1 MGREKRKSTTGMTT
15 HGETFG
21 FKEFPAARIQ
31 DLRSGDEEALQDF
44 YWAFVES
51 LYRFVYYRTGKDH
64 YVTEEIVQQTFIS
77 AVRALPDY
85 RGEGSLFGWLKGI
98 AVRRTADH
106 FRRHRAELPLSSALN
121 ALDRDYRALLD
132 ELERESLSQT
142 TCTQEHVR
150 DLVHATMSTIPPVY
164 AKVLGLKYV
173 EGHSV
178 GAIAE
183 MIGRTTKAAESIL
196 TRARDAFR
204 TTFNVLLED
213 LAGEQT

>member
-1 MGREKRKSTTGMTT
+1 MGREKRKSTTGMNT
-15 HGETFG
+15 HGDYPA

-31 DLRSGDEEALQDF
+31 DLRSGNEEALQEF

-51 LYRFVYYRTGKDH
+51 LYRFVYYRVGKDH
-64 YVTEEIVQQTFIS
+64 YAAEEIVQQTFIS
-77 AVRALPDY
+77 AVQALPGY

-106 FRRHRAELPLSSALN
+106 FRSRRAELPLTNALSM
-121 ALDRDYRALLD
+121 LDRDYRSLLD
-132 ELERESLSQT
+132 ELEHESLSDE

-164 AKVLGLKYV
+164 ARVLGLKYV
-173 EGHSV
+173 DGHSV
-178 GAIAE
+178 SAIAE
-183 MIGRTTKAAESIL
+183 AIGRTTKAAESIL

-213 LAGEQT
+213 LAGEQA